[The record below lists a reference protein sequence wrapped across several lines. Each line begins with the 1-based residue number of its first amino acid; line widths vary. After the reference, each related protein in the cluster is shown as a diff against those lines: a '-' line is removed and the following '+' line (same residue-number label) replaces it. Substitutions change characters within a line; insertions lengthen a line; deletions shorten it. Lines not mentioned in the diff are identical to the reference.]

1 MKHLEPGHVL
11 YQQPTGKSVGH
22 SQGWENVADE
32 VQERLGSGVVA
43 IPGRRVEDG
52 IWLTRWGQEP

>member
-1 MKHLEPGHVL
+1 MKYLEPGHVL
-11 YQQPTGKSVGH
+11 YQESTGQSVRHG
-22 SQGWENVADE
+22 QGRENVVDE

-52 IWLTRWGQEP
+52 IWLARRGQEP